1 MVDTLVTD
9 RRSELVTAMTQ
20 SVEQQQ
26 TAEQSWIEKR
36 PLAAFA
42 VLAYGISWS
51 LWLVSFLLGE
61 DSILAQVSFV
71 AGGFG
76 PAAAG
81 AIIIRARGESI
92 GKWARAIVKWR
103 VPARYWV
110 YALGLPALLYATTN
124 VLLVAFGETVEWSLI
139 GERLLPYLGTF
150 VLTMFLLGGQ
160 EEPGWRGYALPR
172 LQTRFS
178 PLKATALLGVIWG
191 LWHLPLGGPLA
202 AIVPFVLAFFYTW
215 LYNRTGSVLLAILL
229 HASFTPAQDHLIL
242 QDTIT
247 HGTADL
253 AVGIAYL
260 VGVLTVIV
268 FTRGRLGFDRQANQ
282 QRI

>member
-1 MVDTLVTD
+1 
-9 RRSELVTAMTQ
+9 MTQ
-20 SVEQQQ
+20 SVDERPTVEQGWLR
-26 TAEQSWIEKR
+26 ER
-36 PLAAFA
+36 PLAAFV

-51 LWLVSFLLGE
+51 LWLLSFLLGE
-61 DSILAQVSFV
+61 DSILAQVLFV

-81 AIIIRARGESI
+81 FILIRANGDSL

-103 VPARYWV
+103 VPVRYWL
-110 YALGLPALLYATTN
+110 YALGLPALLYGTTN
-124 VLLVAFGETVEWSLI
+124 VVLVAFGETVEWSLI

-150 VLTMFLLGGQ
+150 VVTMFLLGGQ

-172 LQTRFS
+172 LQNRFS

-191 LWHLPLGGPLA
+191 IWHLPLGGPLA

-247 HGTADL
+247 RGTADL

-260 VGVLTVIV
+260 VGVLVVIAL
-268 FTRGRLGFDRQANQ
+268 TRGRLGFDHQANQ